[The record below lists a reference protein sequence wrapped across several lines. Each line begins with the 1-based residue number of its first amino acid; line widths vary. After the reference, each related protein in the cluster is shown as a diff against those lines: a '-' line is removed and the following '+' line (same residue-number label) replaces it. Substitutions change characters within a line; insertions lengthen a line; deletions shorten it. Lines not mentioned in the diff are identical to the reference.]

1 MWVRARGRLGLELV
15 VRIRLRRRRSILV
28 SPLSFNRRDPADRAH
43 SARNGHFAAKIGMLP
58 KRQVSLLGT
67 SPSTTTES
75 VHKQIQPASTDK
87 RDAVDVL
94 DGEEEY
100 TK

>member
-1 MWVRARGRLGLELV
+1 MWVRARGRLVLEGV
-15 VRIRLRRRRSILV
+15 VRTRVRPRRSTSV
-28 SPLSFNRRDPADRAH
+28 SPIPYNRRDPADRAH
-43 SARNGHFAAKIGMLP
+43 SARNGHLAAKIGMLP

-67 SPSTTTES
+67 SPSATTES

-87 RDAVDVL
+87 RDAVDAL

>member
-1 MWVRARGRLGLELV
+1 MLTS
-15 VRIRLRRRRSILV
+15 RICLRV
-28 SPLSFNRRDPADRAH
+28 
-43 SARNGHFAAKIGMLP
+43 AKIGMLP

-67 SPSTTTES
+67 SPSATTES

-87 RDAVDVL
+87 RDAKDDL